1 MRKRK
6 KPGTKGS
13 SKKATPL
20 KVKRRQKRKKSAP
33 STVAEPAK
41 HVDLPLVVAPPM
53 QMVSSLS
60 PLFWTAL
67 PIAMMRMWFE
77 PRSSAAKVSEP
88 S

>member
-20 KVKRRQKRKKSAP
+20 KVKRRQARKKSAP
-33 STVAEPAK
+33 STVAAPAK

-53 QMVSSLS
+53 QMVSPLS
-60 PLFWTAL
+60 PFILDRTSHCNDADV
-67 PIAMMRMWFE
+67 A
-77 PRSSAAKVSEP
+77 
-88 S
+88 